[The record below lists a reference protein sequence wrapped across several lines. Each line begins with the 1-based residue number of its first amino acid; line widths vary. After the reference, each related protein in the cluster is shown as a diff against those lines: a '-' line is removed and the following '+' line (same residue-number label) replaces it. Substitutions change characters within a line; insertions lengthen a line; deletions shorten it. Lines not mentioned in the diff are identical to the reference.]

1 MNAYHCWQSRNN
13 GCLGANPVTN
23 CYPVTKLASIAIDV
37 DSIRSHLQGYGVA
50 DADDIHSAYVI
61 AVPRILELF
70 ARHSVVAT
78 FFLVADEAKEHA
90 AIVRSIVSAGHEVAC
105 HSLTHPVPFEV
116 EQSDVVYRE
125 IIQARTLLEELTGQ
139 AVKGFRAP
147 SWCGGDALLES
158 LAKAGYL
165 YDASSYPAWFLALLR
180 FRVNQLGESQKEV
193 APASHRHW
201 RKAPYVYCSRQSKTK
216 IVEIPISTSKL
227 FGIPYYHTLRFILP
241 GICFRILRSL
251 THGRSTPIH
260 YTFHAVD
267 FLEIAAD
274 NLDQRMSRHPGMTFG
289 LQEKLQY
296 AEESVCYI
304 ASRCE
309 IRLLKSVAQTLLQNE

>member
-1 MNAYHCWQSRNN
+1 M
-13 GCLGANPVTN
+13 
-23 CYPVTKLASIAIDV
+23 TKLASIAIDV
-37 DSIRSHLQGYGVA
+37 DSIRSHLQGYGVT
-50 DADDIHSAYVI
+50 DAEDISSSYVI
-61 AVPRILELF
+61 AIPRILELF

-90 AIVRSIVSAGHEVAC
+90 AIVRSIVAAGHEVAC
-105 HSLTHPVPFEV
+105 HSLTHPVPFTIEQNEV
-116 EQSDVVYRE
+116 AYRE
-125 IIQARTLLEELTGQ
+125 IIQARSLLEELTGQ

-147 SWCGGDALLES
+147 SWCGGDVLLET

-180 FRVNQLGESQKEV
+180 SRVNQLGERKQEI
-193 APASHRHW
+193 APAGHQHW
-201 RKAPYVYCSRQSKTK
+201 RKAPYVYCSKQSKTK
-216 IVEIPISTSKL
+216 IVEIPISTSMF
-227 FGIPYYHTLRFILP
+227 FGIPYYHTLRFLLP
-241 GICFRILRSL
+241 GTCFRTLRCL
-251 THGRSTPIH
+251 THARFTPIH

-274 NLDQRMSRHPGMTFG
+274 NLDQRMSRHPGMKFG
-289 LQEKLQY
+289 LQEKLKW

-309 IRLLKSVAQTLLQNE
+309 IRLLKFVAQTLLQNE